1 MAEIY
6 TNETPQEVK
15 EAKGLHLLTQSTPNG
30 QKVQI
35 MLEELAAVYGTTWT
49 TTLIDISTNEQKKDW
64 YLRLNPN
71 GRIPTIVDNT
81 KDRPF
86 PVMETSAELLY
97 LVKKFDKD
105 GLFTFDDELEYSQML
120 QWLFF
125 WHGSGAPYQ
134 GQLGFFSR
142 AAEKVPMA
150 IERFR
155 NETLRVFGVLEIQLS
170 GKYSDGPREYLA
182 GAGKGKYSIADI
194 GTWTWTSKWNL
205 GGFKEEDMNA
215 QFPHLLKWISRIG
228 ERDAVKI
235 GTGSKAVTRDNSKP
249 SAKALAEKGAEL
261 VNADL
266 NSKESVPKIIQ
277 GSHTVFLVTNY
288 WETMDPKVEVTQG
301 KNVAHAAKEAGVSH
315 IIFSSLLNV
324 TEATNG
330 RLVHVPH
337 FDGKADIEKHIRST
351 GVPCIFMHPGYFMSN
366 LTDMMQKGEDGS
378 FTLAYPTSDEA
389 KFPLFDAAQDTGDLS
404 TVSEATRKSTHFASV
419 TPEQYKSFLPEAIA
433 EEMLENHLFVEKP
446 DYYNGAE
453 LDESLSILEGP
464 QLLGRIL
471 SSVIAIQRTWDSSIE
486 FESQASPNRPN
497 CSALGA

>member
-35 MLEELAAVYGTTWT
+35 MLEELAAVYGSTWT

-81 KDRPF
+81 KERPF
-86 PVMETSAELLY
+86 SVMETSAELLY

-170 GKYSDGPREYLA
+170 GRYSDGPREYLA
-182 GAGKGKYSIADI
+182 GAGKGKFVKAIIKNSRKLNGKQILAATAYY
-194 GTWTWTSKWNL
+194 TP
-205 GGFKEEDMNA
+205 KE
-215 QFPHLLKWISRIG
+215 I
-228 ERDAVKI
+228 
-235 GTGSKAVTRDNSKP
+235 
-249 SAKALAEKGAEL
+249 
-261 VNADL
+261 
-266 NSKESVPKIIQ
+266 
-277 GSHTVFLVTNY
+277 
-288 WETMDPKVEVTQG
+288 
-301 KNVAHAAKEAGVSH
+301 
-315 IIFSSLLNV
+315 
-324 TEATNG
+324 
-330 RLVHVPH
+330 
-337 FDGKADIEKHIRST
+337 
-351 GVPCIFMHPGYFMSN
+351 
-366 LTDMMQKGEDGS
+366 
-378 FTLAYPTSDEA
+378 
-389 KFPLFDAAQDTGDLS
+389 LS
-404 TVSEATRKSTHFASV
+404 TVFEATGKSTHFASV

-446 DYYNGAE
+446 GYYNGAE
-453 LDESLSILEGP
+453 LDESLSILEDKP
-464 QLLGRIL
+464 T
-471 SSVIAIQRTWDSSIE
+471 TWKDFVVKS
-486 FESQASPNRPN
+486 
-497 CSALGA
+497 GAFK